1 MSYNMPQPNGWSQYM
16 APMSNTM
23 SYGYMPSNHSTKD
36 RMVSRLEDMMGDA
49 KNEYEAKMIRDAIA
63 YIQSN

>member
-1 MSYNMPQPNGWSQYM
+1 MFIFL
-16 APMSNTM
+16 NTN
-23 SYGYMPSNHSTKD
+23 PATKD
-36 RMVSRLEDMMGDA
+36 RRVSRLEDMMGDA